1 MATGEQLTWQR
12 LPPYE
17 QVPESKCELDWAE
30 LVTLDLSRF
39 DLPDGKQQLAEQ
51 AKDAIHRI
59 GFFYVTNFGLSQ
71 EEVDRQYAIGKAL
84 FELSTNEKLQ
94 YIANL
99 DQGEYIGYKPAG
111 LREVV
116 PGIGENTE
124 VYNVPKFIADYKR
137 NHPAII
143 QKNLS
148 EIERFSKHVHY
159 QIVNK
164 LFALFA
170 IIMELPENYFID
182 RHLYTNK
189 SSCYL
194 RYMKYHAYTPEE
206 NAAVDNIWLRGH
218 TDFGSLTLLF
228 RQPVAGLQVRT
239 PDGSWKYVKPFK
251 ESITVNVADT
261 LQFLSNNFL
270 KSSIHRVVTPPED
283 QSNKD
288 RLGVIYFV
296 RPGDD
301 IRLEAAQSPLLE
313 RMGLQSNGSSEPLG
327 NITAADWVK
336 ARTMKNIN
344 KVEAATGKSDIDTV
358 GGVKTEFYFD

>member
-1 MATGEQLTWQR
+1 MSVSP
-12 LPPYE
+12 LPWENLPRYE
-17 QVPESKCELDWAE
+17 QVPESKYELDWAE
-30 LVTLDLSRF
+30 LVTLDLSKF
-39 DLPDGKQQLAEQ
+39 NSPGGKQQLADQ

-59 GFFYVTNFGLSQ
+59 GFFYVTNFGFTQ

-84 FELSTNEKLQ
+84 FELPADEKIK
-94 YIANL
+94 YIADLNH
-99 DQGEYIGYKPAG
+99 GEYIGYKPAG
-111 LREVV
+111 LREVA
-116 PGIGENTE
+116 PGVGENTE
-124 VYNVPKFIADYKR
+124 VYNVPKFIPGYER
-137 NHPAII
+137 NHPDVIRE
-143 QKNLS
+143 NLA

-159 QIVNK
+159 EIVNK
-164 LFALFA
+164 LLALFA

-206 NAAVDNIWLRGH
+206 NAVVDNIWLRGH

-239 PDGSWKYVKPFK
+239 LDGKWKYVKPTT
-251 ESITVNVADT
+251 ESITVNIADT

-270 KSSIHRVVTPPED
+270 KSSIHRVVTPPAD
-283 QSNKD
+283 QSNED

-296 RPGDD
+296 RPGDN
-301 IRLEAAQSPLLE
+301 IKLEAAKSPLLE
-313 RMGLQSNGSSEPLG
+313 RLGLQNNDPNESISD
-327 NITAADWVK
+327 ITAADWVK

-344 KVEAATGKSDIDTV
+344 KIEATASKPEIDTV
-358 GGVKTEFYFD
+358 GGVKTEFFFD